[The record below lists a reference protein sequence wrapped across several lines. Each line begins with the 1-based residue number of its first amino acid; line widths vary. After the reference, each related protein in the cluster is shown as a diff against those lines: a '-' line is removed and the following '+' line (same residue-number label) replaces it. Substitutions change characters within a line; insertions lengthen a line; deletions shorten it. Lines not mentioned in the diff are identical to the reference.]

1 MEQFVGYLGE
11 PCVKAILSLEL
22 KIPEN
27 NHKFLDEP
35 LENPNLATKT
45 YKIKKNICKINLNS
59 NRFSTYLFRTNKFTK

>member
-35 LENPNLATKT
+35 LENPNLATNI
-45 YKIKKNICKINLNS
+45 YKILKIYKINLNS
-59 NRFSTYLFRTNKFTK
+59 NRFSTNLFRTNKFTK

>member
-35 LENPNLATKT
+35 LENPNLATKI
-45 YKIKKNICKINLNS
+45 YKIKKL
-59 NRFSTYLFRTNKFTK
+59 